1 MIGSKLGKW
10 IIDRELGRGGM
21 GQVYLAHAE
30 NPADGEPAQAAVKVL
45 APELARD
52 PGFLQRFLREI
63 AALQQLDHPHIVR
76 FFEAGVQDGHH
87 FYAMEFV
94 EGATFEKLVLQSGRL
109 PWAEVLDMAL
119 QICPALKHAHDRG
132 IIHRDIKPSNL
143 IRAAYPEP
151 GFVKLTDF
159 GIAQVFATSHLTETG
174 AVVGTGE
181 YISPEQAAGKQA
193 TRRSDLYS
201 LGIVLYTLLT
211 GRTPFQGKSP
221 AELLHKHLYAQ
232 FDKPTRTVPDLPHDI
247 EELICQLLEKD
258 PEKRPAD
265 AGVLHRQLDSIRR
278 KLERQGDMT
287 TAKTQAG
294 EQRTVAA
301 TGRPRGE
308 RRGERE
314 GPATLMSRLVRE
326 ELDRQNYGG
335 PIQRFFNHPVVLAI
349 LFILCIGGIALAFWP
364 ASEAALY
371 EKGMALWQT
380 EDPDDWDKAFADYL
394 DPLQKKHP
402 DSTHNR
408 EIDEWRE
415 QLKDRKALRKAE
427 HNAKRNPIESDA
439 QWFYLEALRLRQ
451 RGDDAAARRTWEN
464 LVKAFADVKTELP
477 WVVLARNELR
487 KNEGAPPFDGQ
498 RWQPARAALDEAR
511 NLRDQ
516 GQREKAESIWTGL
529 EALYKDDAS
538 ATAIL
543 DEIKRD
549 RGH

>member
-21 GQVYLAHAE
+21 GQVYLAHAD
-30 NPADGEPAQAAVKVL
+30 NPADGEPAKAAVKVL

-94 EGATFEKLVLQSGRL
+94 EGATFEKLVLQAGRL

-143 IRAAYPEP
+143 IRSANPEP

-201 LGIVLYTLLT
+201 LGVVLYTLIT

-232 FDKPTRTVPDLPHDI
+232 FDKPSRVVPDLPNDI
-247 EELICQLLEKD
+247 EALICQLLEKD

-265 AGVLHRQLDSIRR
+265 AGVLLRQLDSIRR

-294 EQRTVAA
+294 GQRTVAA
-301 TGRPRGE
+301 TGSQRGE
-308 RRGERE
+308 QRSDRE

-335 PIQRFFNHPVVLAI
+335 PIKRFFNHPVVLVV
-349 LFILCIGGIALAFWP
+349 LFILCVSGIALKFWP
-364 ASEAALY
+364 ESEAALY
-371 EKGMALWQT
+371 EKGVKLWNT
-380 EDPDDWDKAFADYL
+380 EDAEDWDKAFADYF

-402 DSTHNR
+402 QSAHIA
-408 EIDEWRE
+408 EIDEFRE
-415 QLKDRKALRKAE
+415 QLKDRKALRRAE
-427 HNAKRNPIESDA
+427 QIAKRAPIEGEG
-439 QWFYLEALRLRQ
+439 QWFYLEGLRLRQ
-451 RGDDAAARRTWEN
+451 RGDEPGARRMWTN
-464 LVKAFADVKTELP
+464 LFQAFADVKSEQP
-477 WVVLARNELR
+477 WVVLAQHELDR
-487 KNEGAPPFDGQ
+487 KDDAPPFDDK
-498 RWQPARAALDEAR
+498 RWHPARAALEQAR
-511 NLRDQ
+511 ALRDKK
-516 GQREKAESIWTGL
+516 EITKAESIWTAL
-529 EALYKDDAS
+529 ETLYKDDAS
-538 ATAIL
+538 ATPIL

>member
-30 NPADGEPAQAAVKVL
+30 NPADDEPSQAAVKVL

-94 EGATFEKLVLQSGRL
+94 EGATFEKLVLQAGRL

-143 IRAAYPEP
+143 IRSAHPEP

-201 LGIVLYTLLT
+201 LGVVLYTLIT

-232 FDKPTRTVPDLPHDI
+232 FDKPSRVVPDLPVDI

-265 AGVLHRQLDSIRR
+265 AGVLLRQLDSIRR

-301 TGRPRGE
+301 TGRQRGE
-308 RRGERE
+308 HRSDRE

-335 PIQRFFNHPVVLAI
+335 PIQRFFNHPVVLVV
-349 LFILCIGGIALAFWP
+349 LFILCVSGIAWKFWP
-364 ASEAALY
+364 ESESALY
-371 EKGMALWQT
+371 EKGVKLWNT
-380 EDPDDWDKAFADYL
+380 EDPEDWDKAFADYF
-394 DPLQKKHP
+394 DPLQKKYPQSAH
-402 DSTHNR
+402 HA
-408 EIDEWRE
+408 EIDEFRE
-415 QLKDRKALRKAE
+415 KLKDRKALRRAE
-427 HNAKRNPIESDA
+427 QIAKRAAIEGEG
-439 QWFYLEALRLRQ
+439 QWFYVEGLRLRQ
-451 RGDDAAARRTWEN
+451 RGDEQAARRMWAN
-464 LVKAFADVKTELP
+464 LVRAFTDVKSEQP
-477 WVVLARNELR
+477 WVVLAQHELDK
-487 KNEGAPPFDGQ
+487 KNDALPPDDK
-498 RWQPARAALDEAR
+498 RWQTARAALEQAR
-511 NLRDQ
+511 ALRDKK
-516 GQREKAESIWTGL
+516 ELTKAESIWTAL
-529 EALYKDDAS
+529 ETLYKDDAS
-538 ATAIL
+538 ATPIL

-549 RGH
+549 RAH